1 MGPPGLQARVKSLCS
16 DCDDAEAGKLR
27 EVLTALGTVLTPLAS
42 FHQARKRE
50 MQAQGRAAGR
60 ESRTLRQLVLPREPQ
75 ARTAVLV
82 NQILYLRDPRS
93 CFRLLEKLA

>member
-1 MGPPGLQARVKSLCS
+1 MP
-16 DCDDAEAGKLR
+16 
-27 EVLTALGTVLTPLAS
+27 GTVLTPLLVS

-93 CFRLLEKLA
+93 CSLTGETSLKMKFAGLL